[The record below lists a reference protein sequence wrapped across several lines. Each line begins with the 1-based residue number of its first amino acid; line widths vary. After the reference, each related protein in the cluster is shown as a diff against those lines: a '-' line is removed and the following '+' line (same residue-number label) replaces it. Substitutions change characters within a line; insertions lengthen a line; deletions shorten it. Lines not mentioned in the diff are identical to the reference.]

1 MGRQQGVHGA
11 GREFQKARSVVG
23 HNGFARRNQVIAQ
36 DEVVWKAVRHREDEA
51 QSVTTIIR
59 EEVKVG
65 NGVLDTRFPERAGR
79 VEFVDESCRDA
90 RGPCEELRRTLTG
103 DCPTDAGNE
112 GTM

>member
-23 HNGFARRNQVIAQ
+23 HNGSAQRNPVITQ

-51 QSVTTIIR
+51 QSVTAIIR

-65 NGVLDTRFPERAGR
+65 NGVLDTRFPKRAGK

-90 RGPCEELRRTLTG
+90 RGPCEESRKTLTG